1 MSPTSQKE
9 RKLARNEVAHTP
21 SWCKNIELTANLS
34 FKLSRTLVNLQFGY
48 SARDSYHVGEALKDS
63 YIYIYI
69 QISEY
74 ANWYGWIG
82 SLISDKLE
90 ALRLT
95 LDIGTLQY

>member
-34 FKLSRTLVNLQFGY
+34 FKLSRTLVNLQFGF

-63 YIYIYI
+63 YIYKH
-69 QISEY
+69 QSMPHF
-74 ANWYGWIG
+74 NWYGWIG

-95 LDIGTLQY
+95 LDIGTLKY